1 MKKYIFIMVLCLL
14 FISCRKPI
22 EKFSKKPVYK
32 VISITNEIY
41 NGKETKTIYLLCA
54 EPNDLKNPIL
64 IYKLTKS
71 SHYTDDWKIG
81 DKIEFYKEL
90 DFNRYKNKYGRTYSI
105 KHNNFDW
112 FYALPYCKVI
122 KDDIKE

>member
-14 FISCRKPI
+14 FISCMKPI
-22 EKFSKKPVYK
+22 EKFSKKPVYE
-32 VISITNEIY
+32 VISITNGID
-41 NGKETKTIYLLCA
+41 NGKEIKTIHLLCV

-64 IYKLTKS
+64 IYQLTKS
-71 SHYTDDWKIG
+71 SHYTDNWEIG

-105 KHNNFDW
+105 KQNNFDW
-112 FYALPYCKVI
+112 FYAIPYCKVI
-122 KDDIKE
+122 K

>member
-22 EKFSKKPVYK
+22 EKFSKKPVYE
-32 VISITNEIY
+32 VISITNGID
-41 NGKETKTIYLLCA
+41 NGKEIKTIYLLCV

-64 IYKLTKS
+64 IYELTKS
-71 SHYTDDWKIG
+71 SHYTDDWEIG

-105 KHNNFDW
+105 KHNNIDW
-112 FYALPYCKVI
+112 FYAIPYCKVI
-122 KDDIKE
+122 KNNIKE